1 MSIHIFISSVQWE
14 FAEERKMLA
23 AAEQKYDTA
32 EECHKYR
39 SIFKNPQ
46 METGLL
52 EMTIPEKPTS
62 FFQKYRSTE
71 AGIQFLAHNSGVQ
84 NEK

>member
-1 MSIHIFISSVQWE
+1 MSIHIFISSVQRE

-39 SIFKNPQ
+39 SIFKKTQ

-52 EMTIPEKPTS
+52 EISISEKPTS
-62 FFQKYRSTE
+62 SLQKYWSTE
-71 AGIQFLAHNSGVQ
+71 AGIQFLAHNSEVQ